1 MPNFSIMKEKI
12 VKCFKKVIGGTKME
26 TDLIDPEFEE
36 PMIEIDSF
44 AMSTAVGEHS
54 SGIHGGSGDKDD
66 TEEL

>member
-1 MPNFSIMKEKI
+1 
-12 VKCFKKVIGGTKME
+12 ME